1 MYQHLIDLTVIMD
14 KILNMMDEMVDV
26 DDRFVIENIQETRE
40 QLNTRRADM
49 ITDMYKSKMEI
60 QMEEFKETLR
70 S

>member
-1 MYQHLIDLTVIMD
+1 
-14 KILNMMDEMVDV
+14 MMEEMVDV

-60 QMEEFKETLR
+60 QMEELKETFR